1 MVYRCF
7 CRLCVLCSACFKL
20 DFADTAGR
28 YLYRLAGEKAAAEM
42 VCKKERVKFQDVAI
56 FGFAYSKT
64 EMAAAFLY
72 VICYFTVRL
81 LERIVNIW

>member
-1 MVYRCF
+1 
-7 CRLCVLCSACFKL
+7 
-20 DFADTAGR
+20 
-28 YLYRLAGEKAAAEM
+28 M
-42 VCKKERVKFQDVAI
+42 VCEKERIEFLAVAI
-56 FGFAYSKT
+56 FSFAYSKT

>member
-1 MVYRCF
+1 
-7 CRLCVLCSACFKL
+7 
-20 DFADTAGR
+20 
-28 YLYRLAGEKAAAEM
+28 M
-42 VCKKERVKFQDVAI
+42 VCEKERVKFQAVAI
-56 FGFAYSKT
+56 FSFAYSKT